1 MLLNGIWQ
9 EITEAV
15 INNLILENRYQLIL
29 DGLKTT
35 LIITVFAA
43 VAGTVLGGLICWMR
57 MGRNRIAGGF
67 AKAYIDIMRGT
78 PVLVLLMIM
87 FYVIMADSSVSG
99 QVVAIVTFALNSS
112 AYICEILRTNIE
124 SIDKGQTEAGL
135 SLGFTRT
142 QSFFH
147 FVLPPAVRNSIPV
160 YLGEIINLLKTTSIV
175 GYVAVMDM
183 TKASDLIRSRTFDAF
198 FPLLLVALIYFLIA
212 WLIGLLLKFA
222 VNTGKRRRTAAT
234 LIAIVTLM
242 LVSCHPAG
250 NDMHKPI
257 LTEDDL
263 DGMKLGVLQGT
274 SQEFALLDRFGPDR
288 LLSFNTEPDAIEAV
302 RAGKVGAFYMNRL
315 ATVGIMMTQT
325 DLDTIPTAFPVVDVA
340 ACFNMDSTGLAG
352 QFQCFMDTF
361 KLSDD
366 AADMY
371 YRWHNL
377 SGEEAHRNIE
387 MPSEGLPVKVGV
399 LGSTPQFS
407 FVLNGELDGYEIELV
422 RRFARA
428 VGRPL
433 EFNIMNFG
441 ALIPSL
447 NSGKSDIVFACILI
461 TTERLKSVIMVP
473 YLKSTTLALVKR
485 TPQQTVKPENYGPKP
500 ISIAI
505 PVLLIMAAVA
515 AISLFYL
522 RKRRNTGHTYSEN
535 TDSDAVIKVSHL
547 KKSYGNL
554 PVLKDVNAEIR
565 KGEVISVI
573 GPSGTGKSTFL
584 RCMNLLEQ
592 PTEGTILVN
601 GHDILAP
608 DADVP
613 ALRRKI
619 GMVFQS
625 FNLFSE
631 LSVMDNITYAPQQL
645 LGKSRDEARSEAL
658 ELLHLVGLTEKA
670 DAFPDQLSGGQKQRV
685 AIARSLAMKPDI
697 ILFDEPTS
705 ALDSTMVS
713 EVLAVMRKLARQ
725 GITMMVVTHEMRF
738 AREVSSRV
746 FYMDDGVIYEE
757 GSPEQIFD
765 HPQREKTRTFINQ
778 IRECSFLIE
787 SAGFDY
793 YAMNSK
799 MVNFAEKYNLSYRA
813 INNIQHVIEES
824 LQITGQDK
832 GVLIKLSYSEKSTEL
847 ILEISTPER
856 LPDNILDS
864 ENNALSMAM
873 IRGMSNSV
881 ELDNTAS
888 GSVLTVN
895 IINNP

>member
-9 EITEAV
+9 EITDAV
-15 INNLILENRYQLIL
+15 VNNLILENRYQLIL
-29 DGLKTT
+29 DGLRTT

-43 VAGTVLGGLICWMR
+43 VAGTVFGGLICWVR
-57 MGRNRIAGGF
+57 MSRNRIASGF

-99 QVVAIVTFALNSS
+99 QVVAIVTFALNSA

-183 TKASDLIRSRTFDAF
+183 TRASDLIRSRTFDAF

-212 WLIGLLLKFA
+212 WLIGLLLKLA
-222 VNTGKRRRTAAT
+222 VNTGKRRRGAAT
-234 LIAIVTLM
+234 FIVTVTLM

-250 NDMHKPI
+250 NDMHNPI
-257 LTEDDL
+257 LTENDL

-274 SQEFALLDRFGPDR
+274 AQEFALLDRFGPDR

-302 RAGKVGAFYMNRL
+302 RTGKVGAFYMNRL
-315 ATVGIMMTQT
+315 ATIGIMMTQT
-325 DLDTIPTAFPVVDVA
+325 DLDTIPTAFPIVDVG
-340 ACFNMDSTGLAG
+340 ACFNLDSTELAG

-371 YRWHNL
+371 YRWYNL
-377 SGEEAHRNIE
+377 SGDVAHRNIE
-387 MPSEGLPVKVGV
+387 MPSEGQPVKVGV

-407 FVLNGELDGYEIELV
+407 FVQNGELDGYEIELV

-447 NSGKSDIVFACILI
+447 NSGKSDIVIACILI
-461 TTERLKSVIMVP
+461 TPERLKSVIMVP

-485 TPQQTVKPENYGPKP
+485 TPQQTVKLESGGPKP
-500 ISIAI
+500 IRIAI
-505 PVLLIMAAVA
+505 PILLIMTALA
-515 AISLFYL
+515 AISLLYR
-522 RKRRNTGHTYSEN
+522 RKHRNAGYTYNEN
-535 TDSDAVIKVSHL
+535 NDSDAVIKVSHL

-554 PVLKDVNAEIR
+554 PVLKDINAEIH

-584 RCMNLLEQ
+584 RCLNLLEQ
-592 PTEGTILVN
+592 PTEGTILVD
-601 GHDILAP
+601 GHDILAS

-631 LSVMDNITYAPQQL
+631 LSVIDNITYAPQKL
-645 LGKSRDEARSEAL
+645 LGMSRDEARSEAM
-658 ELLHLVGLTEKA
+658 ELLRLVGLTEKA
-670 DAFPDQLSGGQKQRV
+670 DAFTDQLSGGQKQRV

-713 EVLAVMRKLARQ
+713 EVLAVMRKLAKQ

-738 AREVSSRV
+738 AREVSNRV
-746 FYMDDGVIYEE
+746 FYMDEGVIYEE

-813 INNIQHVIEES
+813 INNIQHVIEEG
-824 LQITGQDK
+824 LQIIGQDK

-895 IINNP
+895 IVKS

>member
-9 EITEAV
+9 EITDAV
-15 INNLILENRYQLIL
+15 VNNLILENRYQLIL
-29 DGLKTT
+29 DGLRTT

-43 VAGTVLGGLICWMR
+43 VAGTVFGGLICWVR
-57 MGRNRIAGGF
+57 MSRNRIASGF

-99 QVVAIVTFALNSS
+99 QVVAIVTFALNSA

-183 TKASDLIRSRTFDAF
+183 TRASDLIRSRTFDAF

-212 WLIGLLLKFA
+212 WLIGLLLKLA
-222 VNTGKRRRTAAT
+222 VNTGKRRRGAAT
-234 LIAIVTLM
+234 FIVTVTLM

-250 NDMHKPI
+250 NDMHNPI
-257 LTEDDL
+257 LTENDL

-274 SQEFALLDRFGPDR
+274 AQEFALLDRFGPDR

-302 RAGKVGAFYMNRL
+302 RIGKVGAFYMNRL
-315 ATVGIMMTQT
+315 ATIGIMMTQT
-325 DLDTIPTAFPVVDVA
+325 DLDTIPTAFPIVDVG
-340 ACFNMDSTGLAG
+340 ACFNLDSTELAG

-377 SGEEAHRNIE
+377 SDDVAHRNIE
-387 MPSEGLPVKVGV
+387 MPSEGQPVKVGV

-407 FVLNGELDGYEIELV
+407 FVQNGELDGYEIELV

-447 NSGKSDIVFACILI
+447 NSGKSDIVIACILI
-461 TTERLKSVIMVP
+461 TPERLKSVIMVP

-485 TPQQTVKPENYGPKP
+485 TPQQTVKLESGGPKP
-500 ISIAI
+500 IRIAI
-505 PVLLIMAAVA
+505 PILLIMTALA
-515 AISLFYL
+515 AISLLYR
-522 RKRRNTGHTYSEN
+522 RKHRNAGYTYNEN
-535 TDSDAVIKVSHL
+535 NDSDAVIKVSHL

-554 PVLKDVNAEIR
+554 PVLKDINAEIH

-584 RCMNLLEQ
+584 RCLNLLEQ
-592 PTEGTILVN
+592 PTEGTILVD

-631 LSVMDNITYAPQQL
+631 LSVIDNITYAPQKL
-645 LGKSRDEARSEAL
+645 LGMSRDEARSEAM
-658 ELLHLVGLTEKA
+658 ELLRLVGLTEKA
-670 DAFPDQLSGGQKQRV
+670 DAFTDQLSGGQKQRV

-713 EVLAVMRKLARQ
+713 EVLAVMRKLAKQ

-738 AREVSSRV
+738 AREVSNRV
-746 FYMDDGVIYEE
+746 FYMDEGVIYEE

-813 INNIQHVIEES
+813 INNIQHVIEEG

-847 ILEISTPER
+847 ILEISTPEQ

-864 ENNALSMAM
+864 ENNALPVSM
-873 IRGMSNSV
+873 IRGMSNSAEV
-881 ELDNTAS
+881 STTTS
-888 GSVLTVN
+888 GSVLTVS
-895 IINNP
+895 IINF

>member
-9 EITEAV
+9 EITDAV
-15 INNLILENRYQLIL
+15 VNNLILENRYQLIL
-29 DGLKTT
+29 DGLRTT

-43 VAGTVLGGLICWMR
+43 VAGTVLGGLICLMR
-57 MGRNRIAGGF
+57 MGRNRVAGGF

-99 QVVAIVTFALNSS
+99 QVVAIVTFALNSA

-124 SIDKGQTEAGL
+124 SIDKGQMEAGL

-147 FVLPPAVRNSIPV
+147 FVLPPAVRNAMPV

-183 TKASDLIRSRTFDAF
+183 TRASDLIRSRTFDAF

-212 WLIGLLLKFA
+212 WLIGLLLKLA
-222 VNTGKRRRTAAT
+222 VNTGKRRRGAAT
-234 LIAIVTLM
+234 FIATVTLM

-250 NDMHKPI
+250 NDMHNPI
-257 LTEDDL
+257 LTENDL

-274 SQEFALLDRFGPDR
+274 VQEFALLDRFGPDR

-302 RAGKVGAFYMNRL
+302 RIGKVGAFYMNRL
-315 ATVGIMMTQT
+315 ATIGIMMTQT
-325 DLDTIPTAFPVVDVA
+325 DLDTIPTAFPIVDVG
-340 ACFNMDSTGLAG
+340 ACFNLDSTELAG

-377 SGEEAHRNIE
+377 SGDVAHRNIE
-387 MPSEGLPVKVGV
+387 MPSEGQPVKVGV

-407 FVLNGELDGYEIELV
+407 FVQNGELDGYEIELV

-433 EFNIMNFG
+433 EFNMMNFG

-447 NSGKSDIVFACILI
+447 DSGKSDIVFACILI
-461 TTERLKSVIMVP
+461 TPERLKSVIMVP

-485 TPQQTVKPENYGPKP
+485 TPQQTVESESGGPKP

-505 PVLLIMAAVA
+505 PVLLIMATVA
-515 AISLFYL
+515 AICFLYQ
-522 RKRRNTGHTYSEN
+522 RKRRNTGHTYIGN
-535 TDSDAVIKVSHL
+535 NDAVIKVSHL

-554 PVLKDVNAEIR
+554 TVLKDINAEIH

-584 RCMNLLEQ
+584 RCLNLLEQ

-625 FNLFSE
+625 FNLFPE
-631 LSVMDNITYAPQQL
+631 LSVMDNITYAPRRL
-645 LGKSRDEARSEAL
+645 LGKSRDEARSEAW

-670 DAFPDQLSGGQKQRV
+670 DAFPNQLSGGQKQRV

-713 EVLAVMRKLARQ
+713 EVLAVMRRLARQ

-746 FYMDDGVIYEE
+746 FYMDEGVIYEE

-813 INNIQHVIEES
+813 INNIQHVIEEG

-847 ILEISTPER
+847 ILEISTPEQ

-864 ENNALSMAM
+864 ENNALPVSM
-873 IRGMSNSV
+873 IRGMSNSAEV
-881 ELDNTAS
+881 STTTS
-888 GSVLTVN
+888 GSVLTVS
-895 IINNP
+895 IINF

>member
-1 MLLNGIWQ
+1 
-9 EITEAV
+9 
-15 INNLILENRYQLIL
+15 
-29 DGLKTT
+29 
-35 LIITVFAA
+35 
-43 VAGTVLGGLICWMR
+43 
-57 MGRNRIAGGF
+57 
-67 AKAYIDIMRGT
+67 MRGT

-99 QVVAIVTFALNSS
+99 QVVAIVTFALNSA

-183 TKASDLIRSRTFDAF
+183 TRASDLIRSRTFDAF

-212 WLIGLLLKFA
+212 WLIGLLLKLA

-234 LIAIVTLM
+234 LIATVTLM
-242 LVSCHPAG
+242 LVSCHPSG
-250 NDMHKPI
+250 NDIHKPI

-274 SQEFALLDRFGPDR
+274 AQEFALLDRFGPDR

-302 RAGKVGAFYMNRL
+302 RIGKVGAFYMNRL
-315 ATVGIMMTQT
+315 ATIGIMMTQT
-325 DLDTIPTAFPVVDVA
+325 DLDTIPTAFPIVDVG
-340 ACFNMDSTGLAG
+340 ACFNLDSTELAG

-377 SGEEAHRNIE
+377 SGDVAHRNIE
-387 MPSEGLPVKVGV
+387 MPSEGQSVKVGV

-407 FVLNGELDGYEIELV
+407 FVQNGELDGYEIELV

-447 NSGKSDIVFACILI
+447 NSGKSDIVIACILI
-461 TTERLKSVIMVP
+461 TPERLKSVIMVP

-485 TPQQTVKPENYGPKP
+485 TPQQTVKLESGGPKP
-500 ISIAI
+500 IRIAI
-505 PVLLIMAAVA
+505 PILLIMTALA
-515 AISLFYL
+515 AISLLYR
-522 RKRRNTGHTYSEN
+522 RKHRNAGYTYNEN
-535 TDSDAVIKVSHL
+535 NDSDAVIKVSHL

-554 PVLKDVNAEIR
+554 PVLKDINAEIH

-584 RCMNLLEQ
+584 RCLNLLEQ
-592 PTEGTILVN
+592 PTEGAILVD

-631 LSVMDNITYAPQQL
+631 LSVIDNITYAPQKL
-645 LGKSRDEARSEAL
+645 LGMSRDEARSEAM
-658 ELLHLVGLTEKA
+658 ELLRLVGLTERA
-670 DAFPDQLSGGQKQRV
+670 DAFTDQLSGGQKQRV

-713 EVLAVMRKLARQ
+713 EVLAVMRKLAKQ

-738 AREVSSRV
+738 AREVSNRV
-746 FYMDDGVIYEE
+746 FYMDEGVIYEE

-813 INNIQHVIEES
+813 INNIQHVIEEG
-824 LQITGQDK
+824 LQIIGQDK

-895 IINNP
+895 IINS